1 VTNWRPDPAQLSR
14 PVYRSLAGA
23 IADAI
28 SDGSLRPGDRL
39 PTHRDMAHALGVSV
53 QTVSR
58 AYDALIRADLLA
70 GTVGRGTFVKHA
82 PPDGRTSPYQQL
94 AADDS
99 VIDCS
104 MLVPVTGPLHQQ
116 AMDAALA
123 GLVGTTPP
131 EVLFSFRPHQAL
143 QRHSERALQWLRICG
158 LDVRADCVLPTN
170 GATGAMTVALMAAVP
185 PGGTVLAETMGHH
198 TLQALTR
205 YLGLKLTGVACD
217 SQGMIPEA
225 LDAACR
231 SGDHAARALYLF
243 SSRNSPL
250 NTETGPDRRREL
262 VALAVRHGLYIIEND
277 AWGPLQPDR
286 PAPLFTLAPD
296 RVFYFTSL
304 TKCLLPG
311 LRLGWLVMPEGQAAA
326 AFARHQATVWMA
338 TALIAEIG
346 SRWIADGTAERL
358 LAWQRT
364 QLEARNALAR
374 RCLAGLPVR
383 GHPHGLHVWLQ
394 LPEAWEESA
403 FVNSA
408 RLRGVA
414 VAPGHAFRLG
424 AGKPPE
430 RGVRICLG
438 GGTESALEEALKTL
452 SRLALS
458 LPEPEFLAF

>member
-1 VTNWRPDPAQLSR
+1 MTNWRPDPAQLSR
-14 PVYRSLAGA
+14 PVYRSLARA
-23 IADAI
+23 ITDAI
-28 SDGSLRPGDRL
+28 GNGSLRPGDRL
-39 PTHRDMAHALGVSV
+39 PTHRDLAHALGVSV

-82 PPDGRTSPYQQL
+82 PVDGRASPYQQL
-94 AADDS
+94 AADDPI
-99 VIDCS
+99 IDCS
-104 MLVPVTGPLHQQ
+104 MLTPVTGPLHQQ
-116 AMDAALA
+116 AMDATLA
-123 GLVGTTPP
+123 GLAGTTPP
-131 EVLFSFRPHQAL
+131 EVLVSFRPRQAL

-205 YLGLKLTGVACD
+205 YLGLKLTGVTCD
-217 SQGMIPEA
+217 GQGMIPEA

-231 SGDHAARALYLF
+231 GGNHTARALYLV
-243 SSRNSPL
+243 SARNSPL
-250 NTETGPDRRREL
+250 NTEMGPDRRRAL
-262 VALAVRHGLYIIEND
+262 VAVAVRHGLFIIEND

-286 PAPLFTLAPD
+286 PAPLFTLAPEH
-296 RVFYFTSL
+296 VFYFTSL

-326 AFARHQATVWMA
+326 AFGRHQATAWMA

-346 SRWIADGTAERL
+346 SRWIADGTAEDL
-358 LAWQRT
+358 LNWQRI
-364 QLEARNALAR
+364 QLSHRNALAR
-374 RCLAGLPVR
+374 HCLAGLPMR
-383 GHPHGLHVWLQ
+383 GHPHGLHVWLP
-394 LPEAWEESA
+394 LSEAWDENA

-414 VAPGHAFRLG
+414 VAPGHAFNLG
-424 AGKPPE
+424 PGKPPE

-438 GGTESALEEALKTL
+438 GGSESTLEEALTTL
-452 SRLALS
+452 ARLARS
-458 LPEPEFLAF
+458 LPEPEFLAI